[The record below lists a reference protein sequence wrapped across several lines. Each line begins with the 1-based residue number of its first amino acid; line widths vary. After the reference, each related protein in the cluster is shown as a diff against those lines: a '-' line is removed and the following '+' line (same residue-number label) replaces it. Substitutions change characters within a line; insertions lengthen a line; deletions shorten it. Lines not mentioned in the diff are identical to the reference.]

1 MREAVSLDLTGNA
14 GTLPAILTAR
24 KVGFKYDDKSVLV
37 DASFSV
43 QPGEFICLLGPSGC
57 GKTTLLNLI
66 AGFLKP
72 SAGELQFEGHFIAG
86 PGPDRAVVFQGG
98 ALFDWMTVAQN
109 IAFSLTCRGRPAA
122 ERREVGY
129 RMSKLVGLEG
139 FEDHYPYQLSG
150 GMKQRVGVARVL
162 AAGPKIMLMDEPFGA
177 VDVQTRET
185 LQEEL
190 LRIHAETGCTIIFV
204 THSIEEAVFLAD
216 RVLVLPTKKGTEWKE
231 HQVDLPRPRW
241 AAENRLDPGFV
252 KMRET
257 IYRELRKDLSH
268 VGI

>member
-86 PGPDRAVVFQGG
+86 PGPDRAVVFQSG

-129 RMSKLVGLEG
+129 RMSKLVG
-139 FEDHYPYQLSG
+139 
-150 GMKQRVGVARVL
+150 
-162 AAGPKIMLMDEPFGA
+162 
-177 VDVQTRET
+177 
-185 LQEEL
+185 
-190 LRIHAETGCTIIFV
+190 
-204 THSIEEAVFLAD
+204 
-216 RVLVLPTKKGTEWKE
+216 
-231 HQVDLPRPRW
+231 
-241 AAENRLDPGFV
+241 
-252 KMRET
+252 
-257 IYRELRKDLSH
+257 
-268 VGI
+268 

>member
-1 MREAVSLDLTGNA
+1 MRDARSATSA
-14 GTLPAILTAR
+14 AILTAR
-24 KVGFKYDDKSVLV
+24 GVDFYYDEKSVLV

-66 AGFLKP
+66 AGFLQP
-72 SAGELQFEGHFIAG
+72 TAGELRFEGYPIAG
-86 PGPDRAVVFQGG
+86 PGSDRAVVFQSG
-98 ALFDWMTVAQN
+98 ALFDWMTVAEN
-109 IAFSLTCRGRPAA
+109 IAFSLTCRNRPAA

-129 RMSKLVGLEG
+129 RMSRLVGLEG

-190 LRIHAETGCTIIFV
+190 LRIHANTGCTIIFV
-204 THSIEEAVFLAD
+204 THSIEEAVFLGD

-231 HQVDLPRPRW
+231 HRVDLPRPRW
-241 AAENRLDPGFV
+241 TAENRLNPGFV

-257 IYRELRKDLSH
+257 IYRELRKDLCH
-268 VGI
+268 DGV